1 MADAAGVFPTTLLI
15 LYFITPPAHLP
26 PGESKKDQ
34 EINATWTL
42 QATSQITTQDPI
54 TCASLAKLM
63 IAEFDPVNTTA
74 VRTYCLC
81 PHGNGS
87 NLCFNEEEFQTM
99 IQEFSRGKSKG
110 PPPGPAVQRI
120 GPLTKVPSAVST
132 PNAGGTAK

>member
-15 LYFITPPAHLP
+15 LYFITPPAHIPL
-26 PGESKKDQ
+26 GESKKDQ

-54 TCASLAKLM
+54 MCASLAKLM
-63 IAEFDPVNTTA
+63 IAEFDPVYTTA
-74 VRTYCLC
+74 IRTYCLC

-87 NLCFNEEEFQTM
+87 NLCFNEEEFQKR
-99 IQEFSRGKSKG
+99 IQEFEGTKKG

-120 GPLTKVPSAVST
+120 GPLTKVPSAF
-132 PNAGGTAK
+132 PAR